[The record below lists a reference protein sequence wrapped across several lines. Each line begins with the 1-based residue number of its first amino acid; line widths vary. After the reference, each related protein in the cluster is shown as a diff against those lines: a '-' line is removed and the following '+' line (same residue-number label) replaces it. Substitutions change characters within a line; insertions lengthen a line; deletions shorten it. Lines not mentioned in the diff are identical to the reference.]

1 MKNWYIFYISLL
13 FALLVNG
20 YFGIYNE
27 NWIYAESINMFG
39 ISVLCFANA
48 YEYFSKKKKK
58 WENAIFVGIV
68 DQKYGIKLKRKKP
81 VEVVKGVGEVGTI
94 DI

>member
-20 YFGIYNE
+20 YFGIYKE
-27 NWIYAESINMFG
+27 NWMYAESINMFC

-48 YEYFSKKKKK
+48 YEYFSKKKGWVQMAKS
-58 WENAIFVGIV
+58 GLIV
-68 DQKYGIKLKRKKP
+68 P
-81 VEVVKGVGEVGTI
+81 VFK
-94 DI
+94 

>member
-1 MKNWYIFYISLL
+1 
-13 FALLVNG
+13 
-20 YFGIYNE
+20 
-27 NWIYAESINMFG
+27 
-39 ISVLCFANA
+39 
-48 YEYFSKKKKK
+48 
-58 WENAIFVGIV
+58 VGIV